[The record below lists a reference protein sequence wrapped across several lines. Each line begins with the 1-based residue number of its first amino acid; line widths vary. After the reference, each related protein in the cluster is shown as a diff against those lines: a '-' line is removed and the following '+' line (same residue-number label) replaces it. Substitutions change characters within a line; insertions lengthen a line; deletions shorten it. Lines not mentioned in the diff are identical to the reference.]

1 MSGANTLALVTE
13 TIAFNENFLRN
24 MGSDDHVLVA
34 EFDGKV
40 VGMVESIS
48 SKVRG
53 RDIQPAS
60 V

>member
-1 MSGANTLALVTE
+1 
-13 TIAFNENFLRN
+13 